1 MRVLVKYSVQTTA
14 FRIFSTSNTHVD
26 IFRSARTMD
35 MSVNLDHINLWT
47 VLKCFRT
54 VTKGDNNPTDDIG
67 LYNGLKYLK
76 RSNIIGKVDGYLPY
90 VGYVT
95 IAMVSLSLFRCTIA
109 KHCC

>member
-1 MRVLVKYSVQTTA
+1 M
-14 FRIFSTSNTHVD
+14 STSSGVQEQWICQFDLNTC
-26 IFRSARTMD
+26 S
-35 MSVNLDHINLWT
+35 LDGAQML
-47 VLKCFRT
+47 VLT

-95 IAMVSLSLFRCTIA
+95 IAMVSLSPCRCTKA
-109 KHCC
+109 KKCC